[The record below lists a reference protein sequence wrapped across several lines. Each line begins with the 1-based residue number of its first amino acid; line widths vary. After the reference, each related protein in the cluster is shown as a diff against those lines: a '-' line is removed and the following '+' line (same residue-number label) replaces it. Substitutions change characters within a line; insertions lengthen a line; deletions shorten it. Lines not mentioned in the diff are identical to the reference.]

1 MIPSQGNGSFA
12 GRTRKV
18 LKPDKVRNEND
29 YIVIS
34 SAYLCTTRLN
44 LISETRTAK
53 FDIGT
58 CLTSSIHVSSSNG
71 CQATGTWPQYG
82 VHKTT

>member
-1 MIPSQGNGSFA
+1 MIPSRGSSSFA

-18 LKPDKVRNEND
+18 LKPDKVRNENER
-29 YIVIS
+29 YFVRL
-34 SAYLCTTRLN
+34 LCITRLK

-53 FDIGT
+53 FGIGT

-71 CQATGTWPQYG
+71 CRATGT
-82 VHKTT
+82 